1 MQRVS
6 VLKFSRKDV
15 VAALLKFAEERGDSI
30 PPAGIAIDLVSD
42 ARDQHGSHSRVALE
56 WIDRD
61 YE

>member
-1 MQRVS
+1 MQCVS

-15 VAALLKFAEERGDSI
+15 VAALLKFAAERGDPV
-30 PPAGIAIDLVSD
+30 PPTGIAIDLISD
-42 ARDQHGSHSRVALE
+42 ARNQHGSHSRVALE